1 MGRTTSR
8 PSLTARTAL
17 GDVRGVAHDGLVQFR
32 GVPYAVPPL
41 AERRFRPPE
50 PIGAWQG
57 ELDATIHGPI
67 APQGPSRLRVAVG
80 DFSRP
85 QSEDCLTLTITTP
98 APDNKKRPVIVW
110 LHGGGFGTG
119 AGSLDWY
126 DGATLVHEGDVVVVG
141 VNYRLGPLG
150 FMYCDGLSDG
160 QMGLQDM
167 IAAMRWVAAHIVAFG
182 GDPGEITL
190 MGQSA
195 GAHSTLSMLAMPEV
209 RKLFRHAILESAPA
223 GVAPF
228 SKAQAA
234 GWTRQYL
241 EVLGLG
247 QLPQGQLARQLQSLE
262 PEVLLQAAGAL
273 ARKTARIGQVE
284 PPFMPVVD
292 ELADPDGFLRAAAQ
306 GAADGNVAVIVG
318 TNHDEAR
325 AIVAGDPRA
334 QEASRGQVDAY
345 LHARLDTLHAQRHWQ
360 RRPGGQ
366 PADILADAM
375 TDVAFARPSLQF
387 AAQAAQFGAD
397 VWAYQLDWAPSGS
410 PLGACHCLE
419 LPLVFNTTKAWAGAP
434 MLKGLA
440 TGDGSRDSVARPM
453 RAAWL
458 SFARHGKPSP
468 DLPWPAYDAQRR
480 PTMVF
485 NQTSAAANDPAGMD
499 RLADIQYAKGQAQ

>member
-1 MGRTTSR
+1 MVGTTSM
-8 PSLTARTAL
+8 PSLIARTAL
-17 GDVRGVAHDGLVQFR
+17 GDVRGVAHYGLVQFR

-41 AERRFRPPE
+41 GERRFRPPE
-50 PIGAWQG
+50 PAGAWQG
-57 ELDATIHGPI
+57 ELDATAHGPI

-110 LHGGGFGTG
+110 LHGGGYGTG

-126 DGATLVHEGDVVVVG
+126 DGANLVHEGDAVVVS

-150 FMYCDGLSDG
+150 YMYYDGLSDG
-160 QMGLQDM
+160 QMGLRDM
-167 IAAMRWVAAHIVAFG
+167 IAAIRWVAAHIAAFG
-182 GDPGEITL
+182 GHPGEITL

-195 GAHSTLSMLAMPEV
+195 GAHSALCMLAMPEI

-223 GVAPF
+223 GLTPF
-228 SKAQAA
+228 SQAQAA

-247 QLPQGQLARQLQSLE
+247 QLPRGQIVRQLQSSE
-262 PEVLLQAAGAL
+262 PGVLLQAAAAL
-273 ARKTARIGQVE
+273 ARKTARLGQVE

-292 ELADPDGFLRAAAQ
+292 ELADPGDFLRAAAA

-334 QEASRGQVDAY
+334 QEASHRQVDAY
-345 LHARLDTLHAQRHWQ
+345 LQAKLDTSHAQHYWQ
-360 RRPGGQ
+360 RRPGGR
-366 PADILADAM
+366 PVDILADAM
-375 TDVAFARPSLQF
+375 TDITFTRPSLQF
-387 AAQAAQFGAD
+387 AAQAALAGAD
-397 VWAYQLDWAPSGS
+397 VWAYQLDWAPAGS

-419 LPLVFNTTKAWAGAP
+419 LPLVFNTTQAWANAP

-440 TGDGSRDSVARPM
+440 GDDGSRDDVARPM
-453 RAAWL
+453 RRAWL

-468 DLPWPAYDAQRR
+468 GLPWPAYDGRQR

-485 NQTSAAANDPAGMD
+485 SETPAVADDPAGMD
-499 RLADIQYAKGQAQ
+499 RLVGA